1 MISRVI
7 AVHADAAAPTHEH
20 LEQLPY
26 LRAVVQEV
34 RSRRHDCRKTRLQ
47 TSSCMPDCIA
57 AQLEPISHCPAST
70 SIRHNL
76 ILERC
81 RATRF
86 AGACAGA
93 AAVPGNSH
101 LPARSSGGR
110 RAAVRRPRVGRCCM
124 TDLTPAHCSSL
135 LQQPCLPSVTDL
147 VHADLPVLRAINA
160 QSDTLQ
166 ATWCSCHRMPL
177 GARQHCG
184 RTHLTSSR
192 YAGSCICSCWGF
204 RLPCVQA
211 RCAEGQPGRNAAV

>member
-1 MISRVI
+1 M
-7 AVHADAAAPTHEH
+7 HADAAAPTHEH

-26 LRAVVQEV
+26 LRAVVKEV
-34 RSRRHDCRKTRLQ
+34 RSRCHDRRKTRLQ

-57 AQLEPISHCPAST
+57 AQLEPISHCPAFA

-110 RAAVRRPRVGRCCM
+110 RAAVRRLRVGRCCM
-124 TDLTPAHCSSL
+124 TDPTPARCSSL
-135 LQQPCLPSVTDL
+135 LQQPCLPSV
-147 VHADLPVLRAINA
+147 P
-160 QSDTLQ
+160 
-166 ATWCSCHRMPL
+166 
-177 GARQHCG
+177 
-184 RTHLTSSR
+184 TSSMLTFQCCVP
-192 YAGSCICSCWGF
+192 SMHKVT
-204 RLPCVQA
+204 PCRRRGVHVIVCPWA
-211 RCAEGQPGRNAAV
+211 LASIVGGRI